1 MSTQRWALRTE
12 DTEIGLELTE
22 RGIGLSD
29 RHPVKPE
36 SWTTCQVPLSLPEKV
51 ELGGETERLRW
62 EFCRRGLR
70 AGRKRAHSALSMQ
83 AAGADFHLDCQA
95 GYRSGGAPDDSKNSS
110 SMETGSFPT
119 GVAGVWNPGRGNA
132 DSMAV
137 PQGELGADPRVSTGN
152 SHQRCSP

>member
-22 RGIGLSD
+22 RGIGLSV

-62 EFCRRGLR
+62 EF
-70 AGRKRAHSALSMQ
+70 
-83 AAGADFHLDCQA
+83 AGADLEP
-95 GYRSGGAPDDSKNSS
+95 GGRELTLHFQCRLLSL
-110 SMETGSFPT
+110 FPPGLPG
-119 GVAGVWNPGRGNA
+119 GVQVRW
-132 DSMAV
+132 
-137 PQGELGADPRVSTGN
+137 STG
-152 SHQRCSP
+152 